1 MTSERRRGWGQAMV
15 RRSFMLPAILC
26 LVWSAACSSGGGI
39 PAVKGPTATQIELT
53 ATEMRYTPSS
63 VAVAAGEVPVILHN
77 KGLVIHDVR
86 VEKDKGPR
94 LYLEAAPGQTSTT
107 TWQVSK
113 GRYRIFCALSGHRAA
128 GMEGVLEVR

>member
-1 MTSERRRGWGQAMV
+1 MTSERRSGLRQAMV
-15 RRSFMLPAILC
+15 RRSFVLPAVMFF
-26 LVWSAACSSGGGI
+26 VWSASCSSGSGI
-39 PAVKGPTATQIELT
+39 PAVNGPTATQIELI

-63 VAVAAGEVPVILHN
+63 VAVAAGQVPVILHN

-86 VEKDKGPR
+86 VEKETAPR